1 MDRSEKIKDGLIKFN
16 EEMKWDDFNYPEHI
30 LIALLG
36 EVGELFDEYRVIDK
50 SELNMEN
57 IGFEVADIY
66 IYLQKFCIANDI
78 DMLDYV
84 EKKMEINNG
93 RFLKK

>member
-1 MDRSEKIKDGLIKFN
+1 MDRSEKIRNNLIKFN
-16 EEMKWDDFNYPEHI
+16 EEMNWSDFDYPQNI

-36 EVGELFDEYRVIDK
+36 EVAELFEEYKVKNSNDID
-50 SELNMEN
+50 LEN
-57 IGFEVADIY
+57 IAFEVADVY

-84 EKKMEINNG
+84 EKKMEINRA
-93 RFLKK
+93 RFLKE

>member
-1 MDRSEKIKDGLIKFN
+1 MDRSESIKNKLIKFN
-16 EEMKWDDFNYPEHI
+16 EEMKWDDFDYPEHI

-36 EVGELFDEYRVIDK
+36 EVGELFDEYRVKDK
-50 SELNMEN
+50 SQINMEN

-84 EKKMEINNG
+84 ERKMEINRG
-93 RFLKK
+93 RFLNK